1 MPKRIEFIAPVAAV
15 RGNMSGKQKLLYA
28 QNDNPAYNAP
38 EGKVSYARNY
48 RPSYIGA
55 KLSST
60 GQCYY
65 TTRTKNAVNLT
76 TKQKTAMAVYGGS
89 FALIGSLIAQDE
101 TTVNSYYSRYVAM
114 VDAGLFAGT
123 FRQYLTK
130 VISSAIKSK
139 ADTIRFTAPGV
150 PAISF
155 SNPWTSN
162 GWDVNIKPTKE
173 TFVKFFGVNSRNGI
187 YFKVDGATGVATQG
201 WTFDDFIQTDW
212 NVLGLTVGTVAEGLG
227 NLMLNGMY
235 VCTVNEQ
242 GELVGVSDSNDV
254 IEDYNYVLS
263 AEPQPVAG

>member
-28 QNDNPAYNAP
+28 KNDNPAYDAP
-38 EGKVSYARNY
+38 VGKVSYARNY

-76 TKQKTAMAVYGGS
+76 TRQKTAMAVYGGT
-89 FALIGSLIAQDE
+89 FALIGSLMAQDE
-101 TTVNSYYSRYVAM
+101 TTVNSYYTRYDAM
-114 VDAGLFAGT
+114 INSGLFSGT

-139 ADTIRFTAPGV
+139 VETIRFNAPGV
-150 PAISF
+150 PSISF
-155 SNPWTSN
+155 ANPWVSDS
-162 GWDVNIKPTKE
+162 WDVAIRPTKD
-173 TFVKFFGVNSRNGI
+173 TFVKFFDINSQNGY
-187 YFKVDGATGVATQG
+187 YFSVDGATGVATSRLSFG
-201 WTFDDFIQTDW
+201 DIIRNDW
-212 NVLGLTVGTVAEGLG
+212 NVLGLETGTVEQGMG

-235 VCTVNEQ
+235 VCKVNDD
-242 GELVGVSDSNDV
+242 GDLVGVSDSDNV

-263 AEPQPVAG
+263 AEAQPVSA